1 MIPDYLTLGLVVIIN
16 IVLIIQI
23 FTFTRDNTKDTLQNR
38 VIINTSEVLVL
49 LATVILVIYQSIRKV
64 SDVFSL
70 WFIIGL
76 SSLLVIC
83 VWSMVRFN
91 WLRTLLGLEIGI
103 SEPENRVVFGDNS
116 DDDES
121 DEVIT
126 LTESQKSDGPASKPR
141 SDKDFVVFSKY
152 IDKTKANNF
161 SFEELYPDYNSMSLE
176 EQIKVASSDYSAYNG
191 YPDGH
196 ICKGCEC
203 LKHDDGYEFCGKFIP
218 GMGTI
223 GCSCR
228 WGCLNCKKC
237 GGHDCDI
244 KNSIEPNPF
253 GSSTENNNNGV
264 ASNAAP
270 ANVTT
275 KAS

>member
-1 MIPDYLTLGLVVIIN
+1 MIPEYLILGLVVIIN
-16 IVLIIQI
+16 IVIIIQI
-23 FTFTRDNTKDTLQNR
+23 FTFTRDNTKDSLQNR

-49 LATVILVIYQSIRKV
+49 LATVIMVIYQSIRNV
-64 SDVFSL
+64 SDIFSL

-103 SEPENRVVFGDNS
+103 SEPENRVVFGDDS
-116 DDDES
+116 DNKNENKS
-121 DEVIT
+121 
-126 LTESQKSDGPASKPR
+126 TEPSSKKR
-141 SDKDFVVFSKY
+141 SNKDFVVFSKY

-161 SFEELYPDYNSMSLE
+161 SFEELYPDYNSMKSE
-176 EQIKVASSDYSAYNG
+176 KKIKMLSSDYSAYNG

-196 ICKGCEC
+196 ICKGCKC
-203 LKHDDGYEFCGKFIP
+203 IKDDNGYEFCGKFIP

-228 WGCLNCKKC
+228 WKCLNCKKC

-244 KNSIEPNPF
+244 KNSIEPNPT
-253 GSSTENNNNGV
+253 GVSIKNNSKGV
-264 ASNAAP
+264 ASNVASV
-270 ANVTT
+270 NVTT